1 MTSASI
7 EWLAGVSDFCRR
19 HAVSTLIAALLL
31 TAGCI
36 AYGWSHMAISTDTDE
51 LLSKNLPFARAQS
64 AFSKA
69 FPESG
74 NSIVIIL
81 DGNTVDTVE
90 DAAVRLD
97 AWLGAHHDGIGRVFD
112 PGQESFFRK
121 NGLLYLD
128 VQDLK
133 SLAARLTV
141 MQPMLAR
148 LAGDSSLPGRASLI
162 DEALKRDASGENQA
176 PAELGRVLDA
186 WGQAIIAAQR
196 RQPFIFPWQEIV
208 TGSSSIQGRRRIIE
222 VTPHLDFSDV
232 QPAAG
237 SIDLVR
243 QGIRELH
250 LDPAHGVR
258 ARLTGEAM
266 LDYEQLQGAMSSAG
280 LATGLSALLVLVLL
294 FIALRNALLV
304 LAVAVTLTMSLVWT
318 SAFALFATA
327 PLNLISV
334 SFAVLFIG
342 IGVDFGIQFCMRC
355 LHESAAGLAYPNAIR
370 RTAGGMGA
378 ALGLSAT
385 AAAASFFSFTP
396 TDYKGLA
403 DLGIIAGSGMFIA
416 LAGVFTVLP
425 ALMGLMRLPRGR
437 APVTNPEVRPAR
449 MGERIEMHAK
459 SIAVTAA
466 LLTLLSLAPSLHLRF
481 DFNPLHLLDANNP
494 AFKAFRSL
502 ASESKASPYA
512 IDILEPNLLTA
523 DRVAENISKLDTVA
537 STVTASSLIP
547 DNQPEKLSILDDLSL
562 VMPPFTLQ
570 AKSLPPS
577 SPQAIASALQH
588 LQNSLEDYTQH
599 AGNKAL
605 TPHATALAS
614 RLADFLR
621 SADAD
626 TLQGL
631 DRNLTDGLVARI
643 KDLSMALSPE
653 QVEMKSLPD
662 GLKARFLAADGRARV
677 QVFSRLDL
685 DAAGN
690 MRRFVRQIQ
699 ALAPHATG
707 DPVMMV
713 EGGATVAHAF
723 LQASLL
729 AFAFVT
735 ILLLA
740 SLGSLRDC
748 IGVLLPLLLA
758 ALFTAAIM
766 GVDGMSLNL
775 ANIIV
780 LPLLA
785 GLGVSYGIYLALGQ
799 REGGLR
805 GLFASA
811 TPRAVLFSGLT
822 TLCSFGSMAVSGDT
836 AMMML
841 GKTLAI
847 ALGCVL
853 VCVLIVQ
860 PALFS
865 LWQGK
870 RQG

>member
-1 MTSASI
+1 MINTSI
-7 EWLAGVSDFCRR
+7 EWLARVADTCRR
-19 HAVSTLIAALLL
+19 HAVFTLIVALLL
-31 TAGCI
+31 TAGCVG
-36 AYGWSHMAISTDTDE
+36 YGWTHMAISTDTDN
-51 LLSKNLPFARAQS
+51 LLSRHLPFARAQS
-64 AFSKA
+64 AFSRA
-69 FPESG
+69 FPASG

-81 DGNTVDTVE
+81 DGDTADTVA
-90 DAAVRLD
+90 DAAGRLD
-97 AWLGAHHDGIGRVFD
+97 AWLTKHHDGIERVFD
-112 PGQESFFRK
+112 PGADNFFRK

-128 VQDLK
+128 VKDLK
-133 SLAARLTV
+133 ALAAKLTE

-148 LAGDSSLPGRASLI
+148 LAADPDLPGLDSLI
-162 DEALKRDASGENQA
+162 DQALKHDASGENPA

-186 WGQAIIAAQR
+186 WGDAIRAAEKQQA
-196 RQPFIFPWQEIV
+196 FIFPWREIM
-208 TGSSSIQGRRRIIE
+208 TGSSSVQDRRRIIE
-222 VTPHLDFSDV
+222 VTPHLDFTDV
-232 QPAAG
+232 QPAAE

-243 QGIRELH
+243 QGIHELH

-258 ARLTGEAM
+258 VRLTGEAM

-294 FIALRNALLV
+294 FIALRDARLV
-304 LAVAVTLTMSLVWT
+304 LAASVTLVMSLVWT

-327 PLNLISV
+327 PLNLISI

-355 LHESAAGLAYPNAIR
+355 RHEAAAGLPFRDAIR

-378 ALGLSAT
+378 ALGLSAM

-416 LAGVFTVLP
+416 LVGVFTVLP
-425 ALMGLMRLPRGR
+425 ALMGLMRLPRSP
-437 APVTNPEVRPAR
+437 ASETATEVRSSIL
-449 MGERIEMHAK
+449 GEWISGHAK
-459 SIAVTAA
+459 SIAGMAGV
-466 LLTLLSLAPSLHLRF
+466 LILLSLVPSLHLRF

-494 AFKAFRSL
+494 AFRAFQSL

-512 IDILEPNLLTA
+512 IDILEPDLAHA
-523 DRVAENISKLDTVA
+523 DRLAATVVKQDTVA
-537 STVTASSLIP
+537 RVLTASSLIP
-547 DNQPEKLSILDDLSL
+547 DDQAEKLAILDDLNL
-562 VMPPFTLQ
+562 VMPAFTLR
-570 AKSLPPS
+570 AKPVSPS
-577 SPQAIASALQH
+577 KPGAIANSLRH
-588 LQNSLEDYTQH
+588 LQQSLTDYSQH
-599 AGNKAL
+599 AGNKGLAS
-605 TPHATALAS
+605 HASALA
-614 RLADFLR
+614 RELAGFLQQDGSDSGALER
-621 SADAD
+621 
-626 TLQGL
+626 L
-631 DRNLTDGLVARI
+631 DRNLTGGLAARI
-643 KDLSMALSPE
+643 NDLSMALAPRRIDI
-653 QVEMKSLPD
+653 KDLPD
-662 GLKARFLAADGRARV
+662 GLRSRFLAADGQARV
-677 QVFSRLDL
+677 QVFSKLDL
-685 DAAGN
+685 DAPGN
-690 MRRFVRQIQ
+690 MQRFVRQIQ
-699 ALAPHATG
+699 AIAPAATG

-723 LQASLL
+723 LEASLL
-729 AFAFVT
+729 AFTFVT
-735 ILLLA
+735 VLLLA

-799 REGGLR
+799 REVGLR

-853 VCVLIVQ
+853 LCVLVVQ

-865 LWQGK
+865 LWPPK
-870 RQG
+870 R